1 MNIVYKIEL
10 LFLKS
15 VRRMY
20 RALHKNPSYNHT
32 TIADDQ
38 VSNYIKELLLNDK
51 PCMVARMG
59 SVEFNSACYP
69 YVMKKS
75 VFIRYKYY
83 VKGYTDFL
91 RADQQIEQQYIKTLS
106 CNAGFF
112 PADVSMMPGFSYL
125 MIDSMRQLDL
135 LGVVPWN
142 KEDFFEFV
150 YHGDIDFCK
159 YDRIEPYDYEHPWS
173 KALEGKKVLVIH
185 PFAKTIEMQ
194 YKKREL
200 LFANKDVLP
209 AFELITLKAV
219 QTIAGEQAEFETW
232 FDALAYMER
241 QIDAIDFDVAII
253 GCGAYGFP
261 LAAYVKQ
268 IGKKG
273 IHLGGATQFLFGIKG
288 KRWEDIP
295 EMAAMMNEHWVR
307 PLPEETPKQNK
318 KVEGG
323 CYW

>member
-32 TIADDQ
+32 TIADEQ
-38 VSNYIKELLLNDK
+38 VSDYIKVLLLNDK
-51 PCMVARMG
+51 PCMVARFGSTEFEALLCAHMG
-59 SVEFNSACYP
+59 HISIL
-69 YVMKKS
+69 K
-75 VFIRYKYY
+75 RYKLFIL
-83 VKGYTDFL
+83 GY
-91 RADQQIEQQYIKTLS
+91 IEQCRRSLELEEKAMSTLFFFS
-106 CNAGFF
+106 GFF
-112 PADVSMMPGFSYL
+112 PNDSQYLEPFYRRMILDMKYLDV
-125 MIDSMRQLDL
+125 
-135 LGVVPWN
+135 LGVWL
-142 KEDFFEFV
+142 KEDFFASVLKQANFV
-150 YHGDIDFCK
+150 K
-159 YDRIEPYDYEHPWS
+159 LETLEPYDYEHPWS

-200 LFANKDVLP
+200 LFENKDVLP

-219 QTIAGEQAEFETW
+219 QTIAGEQADFETW

-241 QIDAIDFDVAII
+241 KIDQIDFDVAII

-261 LAAYVKQ
+261 LAAYCKK
-268 IGKKG
+268 IGKKA
-273 IHLGGATQFLFGIKG
+273 IHLGGATQILFGIKG
-288 KRWEDIP
+288 KRWEELP
-295 EMAAMMNEHWVR
+295 EVAALMNEHWVR
-307 PLPEETPKQNK
+307 PLPEETPPQNK

>member
-1 MNIVYKIEL
+1 MNLIYKIEL
-10 LFLKS
+10 LLLKS
-15 VRRMY
+15 IRRIY
-20 RALHKNPSYNHT
+20 RALHKNSSYNHT
-32 TIADDQ
+32 TIADEQ
-38 VSNYIKELLLNDK
+38 VSDYMKALLLTDK
-51 PCMVARMG
+51 PCMVGRMG

-159 YDRIEPYDYEHPWS
+159 YDRLEPYDYEHPWS

-185 PFAKTIEMQ
+185 PFEKTIQMQ

-200 LFANKDVLP
+200 LFENKDVLP

-241 QIDAIDFDVAII
+241 KIDQIDFDVAII

-261 LAAYVKQ
+261 LAAYCKK
-268 IGKKG
+268 IGKKA
-273 IHLGGATQFLFGIKG
+273 IHLGGATQILFGIKG
-288 KRWEDIP
+288 KRWEELP
-295 EMAAMMNEHWVR
+295 EVAVLMNEHWVR
-307 PLPEETPKQNK
+307 PLPEETPPQNK

>member
-38 VSNYIKELLLNDK
+38 VSDYIKALLLTDK
-51 PCMVARMG
+51 PCMVGRFGSTEFEALLCAHMG
-59 SVEFNSACYP
+59 HISIL
-69 YVMKKS
+69 KKYKL
-75 VFIRYKYY
+75 FIL
-83 VKGYTDFL
+83 GY
-91 RADQQIEQQYIKTLS
+91 IEQCRRSLELEEKAMSTLFFFS
-106 CNAGFF
+106 GFF
-112 PADVSMMPGFSYL
+112 PNDSQYLEPFYRRMILDMKYLDV
-125 MIDSMRQLDL
+125 
-135 LGVVPWN
+135 LGVWL
-142 KEDFFEFV
+142 KEDFFASGLKQANFV
-150 YHGDIDFCK
+150 K
-159 YDRIEPYDYEHPWS
+159 LETLEPYDYEHPWS

-209 AFELITLKAV
+209 EFELITLKAV

-241 QIDAIDFDVAII
+241 KIDQIDFDVAII

-261 LAAYVKQ
+261 LAAYCKK
-268 IGKKG
+268 IGKKA
-273 IHLGGATQFLFGIKG
+273 IHLGGATQILFGIKG
-288 KRWEDIP
+288 KRWEELP
-295 EMAAMMNEHWVR
+295 EVAALMNEHWVR
-307 PLPEETPKQNK
+307 PLPEETPQQNK

>member
-1 MNIVYKIEL
+1 MIL
-10 LFLKS
+10 
-15 VRRMY
+15 
-20 RALHKNPSYNHT
+20 
-32 TIADDQ
+32 D
-38 VSNYIKELLLNDK
+38 
-51 PCMVARMG
+51 
-59 SVEFNSACYP
+59 
-69 YVMKKS
+69 MK
-75 VFIRYKYY
+75 Y
-83 VKGYTDFL
+83 L
-91 RADQQIEQQYIKTLS
+91 
-106 CNAGFF
+106 
-112 PADVSMMPGFSYL
+112 DV
-125 MIDSMRQLDL
+125 
-135 LGVVPWN
+135 LGVWL
-142 KEDFFEFV
+142 KEDFFASVLKQANFV
-150 YHGDIDFCK
+150 K
-159 YDRIEPYDYEHPWS
+159 LETLEPYDFEHPWS

-219 QTIAGEQAEFETW
+219 QTIAGEQADFETW

>member
-51 PCMVARMG
+51 PCMVGRFG
-59 SVEFNSACYP
+59 CTEFDATYFP
-69 YVMKKS
+69 YVLKQS
-75 VFIRYKYY
+75 LFNRYKFFIQGYIPTIRDNQNLKQKY
-83 VKGYTDFL
+83 VDVISFY
-91 RADQQIEQQYIKTLS
+91 S
-106 CNAGFF
+106 GFF
-112 PADVSMMPGFSYL
+112 PNKPELINTFSDL
-125 MIDSMRQLDL
+125 MVDSMKQVDL

-142 KEDFFEFV
+142 KEDLFAKE
-150 YHGDIDFCK
+150 YHKRCVFSK
-159 YDRIEPYDYEHPWS
+159 YDTIEPYDYEHPWS

-185 PFAKTIEMQ
+185 PFEKTIQMQ

-232 FDALAYMER
+232 FDALAYMEN
-241 QIDAIDFDVAII
+241 QIDQIDFDVAII

-261 LAAYVKQ
+261 LAAYCKK
-268 IGKKG
+268 IGKKA
-273 IHLGGATQFLFGIKG
+273 IHLGGATQILFGIKG
-288 KRWEDIP
+288 KRWEELP
-295 EMAAMMNEHWVR
+295 EVASLMNEHWVR